1 MKIRL
6 KKSSL
11 KSLSATHTLNIQQT
25 PQVQGGGV
33 RPSFYTFCNT
43 FEYNCHGQ
51 ETYRDCL
58 SAKPCFTDH
67 IQACY

>member
-25 PQVQGGGV
+25 PQVQGAG
-33 RPSFYTFCNT
+33 
-43 FEYNCHGQ
+43 
-51 ETYRDCL
+51 
-58 SAKPCFTDH
+58 
-67 IQACY
+67 